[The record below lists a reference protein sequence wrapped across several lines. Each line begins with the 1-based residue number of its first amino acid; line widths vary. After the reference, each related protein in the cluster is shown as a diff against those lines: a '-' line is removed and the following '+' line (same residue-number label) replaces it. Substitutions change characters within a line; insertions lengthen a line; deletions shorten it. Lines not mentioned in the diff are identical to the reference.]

1 MMSGLTNGIAQLL
14 SHFRSDGVLAIWSTQ
29 NDVNAMAV
37 TLSLNTNV
45 AHDVLTLNDFTFDD
59 DFPFG

>member
-1 MMSGLTNGIAQLL
+1 LL

-45 AHDVLTLNDFTFDD
+45 AHDVLTLNDVTFDD